1 MRQEIWKTRI
11 NTTALLQEAEAEEVS
26 VVTAATDPSAAAD
39 QLRIITAFLQRPL
52 PTKFDKT
59 RTRDFLEL
67 WFLTFS

>member
-39 QLRIITAFLQRPL
+39 QLHIISR
-52 PTKFDKT
+52 
-59 RTRDFLEL
+59 
-67 WFLTFS
+67 FSSTSASNQI